1 VRSFPAAFPI
11 LLTVTLGL
19 AGCQSSAPGSRAG
32 PDSIPQEAPTPAS
45 TGDLS
50 REELRSATRLYTAK
64 CARCHKFYNPADYS
78 DQEWHTWMTKMSR
91 KARLKPDQA
100 QLLSRYL
107 ETFRPA
113 QKTNGK

>member
-11 LLTVTLGL
+11 LLTVTLGF

-50 REELRSATRLYTAK
+50 PEELRSATRLYTAK

-78 DQEWHTWMTKMSR
+78 DPEWRHWMTRMSR
-91 KARLKPDQA
+91 KAHLKLDQA

-107 ETFRPA
+107 ETFRAVP
-113 QKTNGK
+113 KIDGK